1 MYIYIILYYTILYYI
16 ILHYVTIY
24 HIIILYYIYTGY
36 CGVHQ
41 GTRVVTHGHVLL
53 ISKDVTLLAAGSGQD
68 MTFCSSG

>member
-1 MYIYIILYYTILYYI
+1 MIYIYIDIYYI
-16 ILHYVTIY
+16 YRYIYIY